1 MFNRSAKT
9 GKGLASNAQA
19 VDVFANRPVTHF
31 RCGQATVCDVV
42 AGSMWKLIRLFN
54 EFIAAF
60 EESHNILNPAP
71 YIVKV
76 MATGY
81 PTRYVVKHRIDEF

>member
-1 MFNRSAKT
+1 MLNGGAKT
-9 GKGLASNAQA
+9 GKCLPSNAQA
-19 VDVFANRPVTHF
+19 IDVLANRLVTHL

-42 AGSMWKLIRLFN
+42 AGSMRKLIRLFN

-60 EESHNILNPAP
+60 EESKNILYPAP

-81 PTRYVVKHRIDEF
+81 PMRYVVKDRIDEF